1 MALAPYNRRNLAGV
15 SIFRHASW
23 FRAISL
29 SILPAVKLSS
39 VTYQTR
45 LSTDPTSNMATMLEI
60 PATVPTA
67 NVHAASTAL
76 TGSDLKGP
84 SSSLPPV
91 LEFDAEKC
99 TSDDLVAALKISG
112 GVIIRNFLTTTEVA
126 TIEAD
131 VRPWLDKDKHWDGNF
146 FPKETR
152 RAFGLV
158 GKSKTFA
165 LRVVG
170 HELWLEV
177 CDALLTSEL
186 KGNWVGCI
194 PL

>member
-1 MALAPYNRRNLAGV
+1 MKR
-15 SIFRHASW
+15 
-23 FRAISL
+23 
-29 SILPAVKLSS
+29 SS
-39 VTYQTR
+39 GPYQTSS
-45 LSTDPTSNMATMLEI
+45 STAQPLNMATVVEV
-60 PATVPTA
+60 PATFAMA
-67 NVHAASTAL
+67 NVPAGLIDL

-84 SSSLPPV
+84 SSPLPPV
-91 LEFDAEKC
+91 LEFDAGKC
-99 TSDDLVAALKISG
+99 TSDELIAALKLSG
-112 GVIIRNFLTTTEVA
+112 GVIIRNFLNKTEIA

-131 VRPWLDKDKHWDGNF
+131 VRPWLDKDKHWDGDF

-186 KGNWVGCI
+186 KGNWVGCV
-194 PL
+194 PLWTRI